1 MKTNNFLSSVLTVIK
16 RIGHFL
22 APYWRQFRVLF
33 GRYWRRFQLTR
44 WLIILF
50 LSFFLVMSG
59 YLTYRAKTANV
70 ADLKT
75 ELEKP
80 TVVYDA
86 KNKKAGSLYSQKG
99 TWVSLSKMSIN
110 VQNAVISTEDRGF
123 YKEYGFSVKGI
134 GRAAL
139 LYAVNK
145 VLRRNY
151 ISGGGSTLTQQLVKN
166 ALLSQQQTFTRKA
179 KELFL
184 SIEVENVYTKSEIL
198 EMYLNN
204 AYFGNGVWGVQD
216 ASKRYFGVS
225 ASQLTVPQA
234 AVLAGILK
242 SPSAYNPADHPAAS
256 KQRRNVVL
264 SLMAE
269 NKKITTSQAKT
280 YERTALTTANT
291 FSDTSGYKY
300 PYYFDAV
307 INEAISRYGLTE
319 SDIMNRGYKIYT
331 YLNQSDQ
338 TSMQEKFKNSSYFPA
353 NASDGTKVQAASIA
367 INPKTGGVA
376 AVVGGRGKHVFR
388 GFNRATQMKRQP
400 GSTLKPIAV
409 YAPALSSGYSYDST
423 LTDKLQ
429 SYGTNKYRPENYNN
443 EYVGSLPMYKALAES
458 RNAPA
463 VWLLN
468 KIGVAKGYAS
478 VQKFGLNIDKSDKN
492 LALALGGLTTGISP
506 YQLASAYTAF
516 ANNGELAQTG
526 FIRKIVDSS
535 GKTIVNNTTQTKRV
549 ISKKV
554 AKEMTSMMIG
564 VYSDSYGTGVNAKP
578 AGYTIAGKT
587 GSTEVDGA
595 STSDATTDEW
605 MIGYTPDTVVA
616 TWEGFD
622 DTTKTNHLENL
633 SGVGLSSLFKAEME
647 GILPNTAG
655 TSFNTTNASTL
666 ATAESSSSGSS
677 IWDSIQNGTSS
688 AEKSFSK
695 GTESFKQKA
704 SEWVDKAKNFL
715 GGN

>member
-1 MKTNNFLSSVLTVIK
+1 MNTNNFFATLK
-16 RIGHFL
+16 RWFKQLGHFL
-22 APYWRQFRVLF
+22 SPYWHRVSAFLR
-33 GRYWRRFQLTR
+33 RYWRRFQLTR
-44 WLIILF
+44 WLVIVF
-50 LSFFLVMSG
+50 LSFFLVMSA
-59 YLTYRAKTANV
+59 YLTYQAKTANV
-70 ADLKT
+70 GDLKSA
-75 ELEKP
+75 LEKP

-86 KNKKAGSLYSQKG
+86 KNQKAGSLYSQKG
-99 TWVSLSKMSIN
+99 TWVKLKNISVN

-123 YKEYGFSVKGI
+123 YKEYGFSIKGI

-139 LYAVNK
+139 LYVMNK
-145 VLRRNY
+145 VMGRNY

-166 ALLSQQQTFTRKA
+166 AFLSQQQTFTRKA

-216 ASKRYFGVS
+216 AAKRYFGVS
-225 ASQLTVPQA
+225 ASQLTVPQS
-234 AVLAGILK
+234 AVLAGMLT
-242 SPSAYNPADHPAAS
+242 SPSAYNPEDHPAAS
-256 KQRRNVVL
+256 KKRRNVVL

-269 NKKITTSQAKT
+269 NNKITTAQAKA
-280 YERTALTTANT
+280 YQKTALVTSNGY
-291 FSDTSGYKY
+291 SDTSDYKY

-338 TSMQEKFKNSSYFPA
+338 TSMQNEFKTASYFPA
-353 NASDGTKVQAASIA
+353 DASDGTKVQAASIA
-367 INPKTGGVA
+367 INPKTGGVV

-409 YAPALSSGYSYDST
+409 YAPALASGYSYDST
-423 LTDKLQ
+423 LQDKLQ
-429 SYGTNKYRPENYNN
+429 SYGTNNYRPKNYNN
-443 EYVGSLPMYKALAES
+443 QYDGTIPMYKALAES

-468 KIGVAKGYAS
+468 KIGVSKGYAS
-478 VQKFGLNIDKSDKN
+478 AEKFGLNLGKSDKN
-492 LALALGGLTTGISP
+492 LALALGGLSTGVSP
-506 YQLASAYTAF
+506 YQMASAYTAF

-535 GKTIVNNTTQTKRV
+535 GKTIVNNTPQKKRI
-549 ISKKV
+549 ISTKV

-578 AGYTIAGKT
+578 YGYTIAGKT

-595 STSDATTDEW
+595 STSDATSDEW
-605 MIGYTPDTVVA
+605 MIGYTRDVVVA

-633 SGVGLSSLFKAEME
+633 SGVGLSTLFKSEME
-647 GILPNTAG
+647 SILPNTAG
-655 TSFNTTNASTL
+655 TSFGTTNAASL
-666 ATAESSSSGSS
+666 AAAENSSSGSG
-677 IWDSIQNGTSS
+677 IWDSIQNGASS
-688 AEKSFSK
+688 AEKQFSK
-695 GTESFKQKA
+695 GTESFKEKA
-704 SEWVDKAKNFL
+704 SEWVDKAKSFF
-715 GGN
+715 GD

>member
-1 MKTNNFLSSVLTVIK
+1 MQTNKFFSSLK
-16 RIGHFL
+16 SGLKQIGHFL
-22 APYWRQFRVLF
+22 APYWRRLHAFLK
-33 GRYWRRFQLTR
+33 RYWKRFQLTR
-44 WLIILF
+44 WLIVAF
-50 LSFFLVMSG
+50 LTFFLIMSG
-59 YLTYRAKTANV
+59 YLTYQAKTADVGN
-70 ADLKT
+70 LKNA
-75 ELEKP
+75 LEKT
-80 TVVYDA
+80 TVVYDS
-86 KNKKAGSLYSQKG
+86 KNNKAGSLYSQKG
-99 TWVSLSKMSIN
+99 TWVGLSKISVN
-110 VQNAVISTEDRGF
+110 VQNAVISTEDRNF

-145 VLRRNY
+145 VMHRNY

-184 SIEVENVYTKSEIL
+184 SIEVENLYTKSEIL

-204 AYFGNGVWGVQD
+204 AYFGNGVWGIQD
-216 ASKRYFGVS
+216 AAKRYFGVS
-225 ASQLTVPQA
+225 ASELTVPQG

-242 SPSAYNPADHPAAS
+242 SPSAYNPDDHPAAS

-264 SLMAE
+264 ELMGE
-269 NKKITTSQAKT
+269 NNKLSDSQVKAYQNTK
-280 YERTALTTANT
+280 LTTYNGYTNT
-291 FSDTSGYKY
+291 SDYKY

-307 INEAISRYGLTE
+307 ISEAISRYGLTE
-319 SDIMNRGYKIYT
+319 SDIMNHGYKIYT

-338 TSMQEKFKNSSYFPA
+338 TSMQTQFKNSSYFPN

-388 GFNRATQMKRQP
+388 GFNRATQIKRQP
-400 GSTLKPIAV
+400 GSTLKPIVA

-423 LTDKLQ
+423 LQDKLK
-429 SYGTNKYRPENYNN
+429 SYGTNKYRPANYN
-443 EYVGSLPMYKALAES
+443 EQYDGTIPMYKALAES

-468 KIGVAKGYAS
+468 KIGVSKGYDSA
-478 VQKFGLNIDKSDKN
+478 KNFGLNLNKSDKN

-535 GKTIVNNTTQTKRV
+535 GKTIVNNKTQKKRV

-564 VYSDSYGTGVNAKP
+564 VYSDSYGTGVSAKP
-578 AGYTIAGKT
+578 ANYTIAGKT

-595 STSDATTDEW
+595 SSSDATGDEW
-605 MIGYTPDTVVA
+605 MVGYTPDMVVA

-633 SGVGLSSLFKAEME
+633 SGVGLGSLFKSEME
-647 GILPNTAG
+647 SILPNTAG
-655 TSFNTTNASTL
+655 TEFGTSNASSL
-666 ATAESSSSGSS
+666 AAAENSGSGSS
-677 IWDSIQNGTSS
+677 NLWDSIKNGTSS
-688 AEKSFSK
+688 AEKNFSK
-695 GTESFKQKA
+695 GTDSVKEKA
-704 SEWVDKAKNFL
+704 NEWLDKAKSFI
-715 GGN
+715 GQ